1 MEDLSKGTVCITYP
15 ENTEELNLADIIEN
29 NPESIIEINCGMS
42 FESLSKKLIN
52 GDFNRYPIMDSELGF
67 KMLAEMGVGS
77 LKDKDSVSIY
87 FTGQLPIGY
96 SMAVNFCE
104 KYCMI
109 IGTAQSEY

>member
-1 MEDLSKGTVCITYP
+1 MGLQKKIIEIENSITSEQLDKAWKIIQRDRMVITYP

-77 LKDKDSVSIY
+77 LKR
-87 FTGQLPIGY
+87 
-96 SMAVNFCE
+96 
-104 KYCMI
+104 
-109 IGTAQSEY
+109 